1 MKYLIITK
9 TKDMYYMLPDERR
22 MVLMGASVAFTEKLV
37 KAHKMK
43 EVYVMPGWN
52 RTMAIL
58 DVESDEEAARLSLEY
73 PMRDYVDME
82 SYPLQEFEAYIRG
95 VKHAY
100 QHLASKR

>member
-9 TKDMYYMLPDERR
+9 TKDIYYMLPDERR
-22 MVLMGASVAFTEKLV
+22 MVLMAAAVAFTEKLV

-43 EVYVMPGWN
+43 EVHVMPGWN
-52 RTMAIL
+52 RTMSIL
-58 DVESDEEAARLSLEY
+58 DVESQEEAVRLSLEY

-82 SYPLQEFEAYIRG
+82 TYALQEWESYIKG

-100 QHLASKR
+100 QQLASKR

>member
-9 TKDMYYMLPDERR
+9 IKDMYYMLPDERR
-22 MVLMGASVAFTEKLV
+22 MVLMAAAVAFTERLM

-52 RTMAIL
+52 RTMSIL
-58 DVESDEEAARLSLEY
+58 DVESHEEAARLSLEY
-73 PMRDYVDME
+73 PMRDYVEME
-82 SYPLQEFEAYIRG
+82 SYPLQEFEAYIKG

-100 QHLASKR
+100 QQLAVKK

>member
-9 TKDMYYMLPDERR
+9 IKDIYYMLPDERR

-43 EVYVMPGWN
+43 EVHVMPGWN
-52 RTMAIL
+52 RTMSIL
-58 DVESDEEAARLSLEY
+58 EVESPEEAARLALEY

-82 SYPLQEFEAYIRG
+82 SYPLQEFEAFVKG

-100 QHLASKR
+100 QQLASKR